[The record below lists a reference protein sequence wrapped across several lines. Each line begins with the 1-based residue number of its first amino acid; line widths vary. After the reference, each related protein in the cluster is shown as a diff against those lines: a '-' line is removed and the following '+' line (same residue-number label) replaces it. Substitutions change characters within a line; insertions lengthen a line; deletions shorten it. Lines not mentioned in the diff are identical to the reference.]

1 MKLIMKSLII
11 AILLIS
17 NILSMRIDN
26 NKSYSPI
33 DHALLMFVKNNNID
47 STLKALEL
55 GADINAQNTFGKTAL
70 MLACQSG
77 NLDLISLLL
86 QQNPDLTIQDAL
98 NKTALDYATQSPNF
112 SQIKET
118 FSNHLNSKKTS
129 LAQVESIEE
138 DGGFKLIDDEEEIDT
153 DSDND
158 KENFQT
164 VEQNQSYIEAQDIN
178 TLFALLDD
186 EQISLSESETESKT
200 EAIENKAELERE
212 FYDLTNDYETKKR
225 QPKIF
230 EFLGNFSKKENNF
243 LTCDFKNCKF
253 KTKYT
258 IRLTKHTKEV
268 HNTCT
273 YPSCAKTFTSKSKLD
288 LHIKR
293 IHKKS
298 NSPERFTCDRCGFSS
313 RRSNSLENH
322 KIKKHI
328 M

>member
-118 FSNHLNSKKTS
+118 FSNHLHSTKTS
-129 LAQVESIEE
+129 LAQ
-138 DGGFKLIDDEEEIDT
+138 
-153 DSDND
+153 
-158 KENFQT
+158 
-164 VEQNQSYIEAQDIN
+164 
-178 TLFALLDD
+178 
-186 EQISLSESETESKT
+186 
-200 EAIENKAELERE
+200 
-212 FYDLTNDYETKKR
+212 
-225 QPKIF
+225 
-230 EFLGNFSKKENNF
+230 
-243 LTCDFKNCKF
+243 
-253 KTKYT
+253 
-258 IRLTKHTKEV
+258 
-268 HNTCT
+268 
-273 YPSCAKTFTSKSKLD
+273 
-288 LHIKR
+288 
-293 IHKKS
+293 
-298 NSPERFTCDRCGFSS
+298 
-313 RRSNSLENH
+313 
-322 KIKKHI
+322 
-328 M
+328 